1 MSRTPGKI
9 TALTVVSALAL
20 SACSSGKAHND
31 VVIRA
36 AAPASR
42 PVASAGDLSAASAS
56 TNALG
61 LDLLRSLAA
70 GAPGSNVVVS
80 PTSITTALS
89 MLAPGARGKTAAE
102 MATILHSS
110 LPADRLAVALGAL
123 DSATV
128 QRATAQKTTMQESD
142 TLWLQKDYQLQQQ
155 YLNTLAEA
163 FDTGAHETDFTDG
176 DKARKAINTL
186 VEQQTGGIIKNL
198 FEDPLDP
205 ATRLVLTDA
214 LFLKAKWDHPFE
226 KNGTAPRPF
235 HVQGG
240 AAVDRTTMSATLTE
254 QYSAGPGWQYTEIPY
269 AGDSLAMGVLLPA
282 AGTLDTFR
290 KGLDAKQF
298 DSIVSGLR
306 PAAVDLELPKF
317 TFDYGTSLKEA
328 LQGLGM
334 TTSFS
339 DGADFGGIPA
349 NGEPLKVSDVV
360 HKAHVAVD
368 EDGTTAAAAT
378 GVSVTAAGA
387 AAPPQSVEM
396 HVDQPFLFLIRDTV
410 SGQILFI
417 GQVTDPQSR

>member
-20 SACSSGKAHND
+20 SACSSGEAHND

-42 PVASAGDLSAASAS
+42 AVVSAADLSAASAS
-56 TNALG
+56 TNAIG

-80 PTSITTALS
+80 PTSITTALA
-89 MLAPGARGKTAAE
+89 MLAPGARGRTAAE
-102 MATILHSS
+102 IAAVLHSS

-128 QRATAQKTTMQESD
+128 QRATAQKTTMHESD
-142 TLWLQKDYQLQQQ
+142 TLWLQKDYQLRQQ

-163 FDTGAHETDFTDG
+163 FDTGVHETDFTAG
-176 DKARKAINTL
+176 DKARQAINGL
-186 VEQQTGGIIKNL
+186 VEQQTGGFIKDL
-198 FEDPLDP
+198 FDSPLDP
-205 ATRLVLTDA
+205 STRLVLTDA
-214 LFLKAKWDHPFE
+214 LYLKAKWDHPFD
-226 KNGTAPRPF
+226 KSGTAPRPF
-235 HVQGG
+235 HVDGG
-240 AAVDRTTMSATLTE
+240 AAVDRTTMSATRTE

-269 AGDSLAMGVLLPA
+269 AGDALAMGVLLPA
-282 AGTLDTFR
+282 AGTLDSFR

-298 DSIVSGLR
+298 DSVLSGMQ
-306 PAAVDLELPKF
+306 PTSVDLELPKF

-334 TTSFS
+334 TTSFT
-339 DGADFGGIPA
+339 DGADFGGIPTM
-349 NGEPLKVSDVV
+349 GEPLKVSDVV

-378 GVSVTAAGA
+378 GIGVAAGA
-387 AAPPQSVEM
+387 VAPPPQSAVM

-410 SGQILFI
+410 SGQIVFI
-417 GQVTDPQSR
+417 GQVTDPQS